1 MLIPACKAY
10 KTEYS
15 NDVMLWC
22 GNHMKGYRNRAIP
35 SVDAAHAQPACTRRN
50 VSQIIKLTGRR
61 STRAAISP
69 GMTTLLPPTALEV
82 SCAIAALLAAIW
94 CQGAARAETGKGSR
108 FALGLELLEVRRLPP
123 Y

>member
-69 GMTTLLPPTALEV
+69 GMTTMLPPTALEV
-82 SCAIAALLAAIW
+82 SCAIAALLAPSDVRE
-94 CQGAARAETGKGSR
+94 RAGRKAEGPR

-123 Y
+123 C

>member
-69 GMTTLLPPTALEV
+69 GMTTMLPPTALEV
-82 SCAIAALLAAIW
+82 SCAIAALLVPSDVRE
-94 CQGAARAETGKGSR
+94 RAGRKAEGPCL
-108 FALGLELLEVRRLPP
+108 ALGLELLE
-123 Y
+123 